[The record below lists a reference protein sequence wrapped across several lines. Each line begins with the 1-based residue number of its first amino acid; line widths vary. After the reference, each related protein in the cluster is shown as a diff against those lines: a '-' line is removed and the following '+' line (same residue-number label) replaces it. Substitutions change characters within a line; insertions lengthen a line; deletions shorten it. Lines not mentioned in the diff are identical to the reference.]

1 MQKSLKDIARSCV
14 SQNRPCLE
22 ACIRHLLGEHTQE
35 DQERYGKDDSD
46 DENYINATRRTSYD
60 KNLNYILGDKEDYNV
75 PFPKLCGT
83 KFNASG
89 NLVKK
94 FYLIN
99 FIAIKPFFQF

>member
-1 MQKSLKDIARSCV
+1 MLKCLKDIARSCV

-22 ACIRHLLGEHTQE
+22 ACIRYLLGEHTQE
-35 DQERYGKDDSD
+35 DGQERYGKDDSD

-89 NLVKK
+89 NLISQL
-94 FYLIN
+94 FN
-99 FIAIKPFFQF
+99 